1 MIYTGNRYIIQVAC
15 CLWLK
20 LLPKAL
26 YGHVFKYF
34 CSNSFKLCVLN
45 SELKTSKLT
54 MKINKK
60 AKKNKTISVS
70 LYMKHIFVAEGFV
83 NGFRQCF
90 WNHSILSDQNLMF
103 FKQFSVR
110 IRMR

>member
-1 MIYTGNRYIIQVAC
+1 MFVIEIITQSP
-15 CLWLK
+15 LRTRNE
-20 LLPKAL
+20 
-26 YGHVFKYF
+26 VFKYF

-54 MKINKK
+54 MKINK

-83 NGFRQCF
+83 NGFRQC
-90 WNHSILSDQNLMF
+90 L
-103 FKQFSVR
+103 
-110 IRMR
+110 